1 VGRSFRWGLKALITG
16 VLAAAFHQAA
26 AQAQAVSDDSTPRV
40 ARGDVI
46 RVLDRDGRRI
56 DGRLLDLSDEA
67 FVVEQRGERV
77 EVSRATVSR
86 LERDDSL
93 WDGVAN
99 GLLAGAFV
107 SWEASAVTSCVVGWH
122 CTVGLT
128 SAYAGLGALLDRNR
142 RETVIGS
149 KRDPPWDG
157 GLKGLAIGLP
167 VGMFNN
173 QCDRARTWVCVGQV
187 AALYAG
193 IGLFLDY
200 AYKPDSTTARM
211 RVAPLLSRRAVGL
224 TLRARW

>member
-1 VGRSFRWGLKALITG
+1 MGRLRRLGLIVVVGAVASTLHPAPAG
-16 VLAAAFHQAA
+16 
-26 AQAQAVSDDSTPRV
+26 AQAVPADQAPRIE
-40 ARGDVI
+40 RGEAVHVLDRAGRPI
-46 RVLDRDGRRI
+46 EGRVLDV
-56 DGRLLDLSDEA
+56 SDA
-67 FVVEQRGERV
+67 ALVVAWRGTRV
-77 EVSRATVSR
+77 EILYADVAR

-173 QCDRARTWVCVGQV
+173 QCDRVRTWVCVGQV
-187 AALYAG
+187 AAVFAG
-193 IGLFLDY
+193 VGLFLDY